1 MKMTPIAVVAGSLI
15 ILAAIVFVVIILPY
29 VHTNQ
34 TQPSE
39 IFRQRTLAE
48 AAGREVL
55 AISSA
60 TGQGL
65 DALRRAVAVEL
76 DRREPSR

>member
-1 MKMTPIAVVAGSLI
+1 VRYDADLGQRPEILVVSKCELPEAEAVREALAG
-15 ILAAIVFVVIILPY
+15 
-29 VHTNQ
+29 
-34 TQPSE
+34 
-39 IFRQRTLAE
+39 

-76 DRREPSR
+76 DRRESGR